1 MVPAL
6 SSMPQRFALY
16 YAPATTDLLWSRA
29 ALWLGRDPAGGE
41 VRAPDIDGIDTAN
54 RLAISASARRYG
66 FHGTLKAPMTLP
78 EAVRPEELEA
88 ALLDFGQEHR
98 PVAIGRLVPRF
109 IDGFV
114 ALVPQEQSQELADF
128 AAAVVTDFDRFRAPL
143 APGDRMRRLA
153 GGTLSTRQI
162 ELLDGYGYPYV
173 MDEFRFHMTLTDRL
187 PEGERDAVMAAATDW
202 FAQAVEKPF
211 VLDRIV
217 LFEQPQA
224 GDPFVR
230 RGDFELRAEAM
241 ADV

>member
-1 MVPAL
+1 M
-6 SSMPQRFALY
+6 
-16 YAPATTDLLWSRA
+16 
-29 ALWLGRDPAGGE
+29 
-41 VRAPDIDGIDTAN
+41 
-54 RLAISASARRYG
+54 
-66 FHGTLKAPMTLP
+66 
-78 EAVRPEELEA
+78 
-88 ALLDFGQEHR
+88 
-98 PVAIGRLVPRF
+98 
-109 IDGFV
+109 
-114 ALVPQEQSQELADF
+114 
-128 AAAVVTDFDRFRAPL
+128 
-143 APGDRMRRLA
+143 
-153 GGTLSTRQI
+153 QI